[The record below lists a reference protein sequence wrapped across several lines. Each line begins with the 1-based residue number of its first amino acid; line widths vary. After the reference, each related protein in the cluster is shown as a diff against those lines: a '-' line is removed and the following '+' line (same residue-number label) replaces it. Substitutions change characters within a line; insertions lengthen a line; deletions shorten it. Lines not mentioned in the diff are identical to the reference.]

1 MRSGI
6 KGLTKIRTKGLTYKI
21 KTERLSVILPSSTK
35 QVTLSKKEIR
45 LLRLDLNP
53 CLLCSLHKPML
64 TMLRNCTVL

>member
-45 LLRLDLNP
+45 LLRLDF
-53 CLLCSLHKPML
+53 SLHKPML